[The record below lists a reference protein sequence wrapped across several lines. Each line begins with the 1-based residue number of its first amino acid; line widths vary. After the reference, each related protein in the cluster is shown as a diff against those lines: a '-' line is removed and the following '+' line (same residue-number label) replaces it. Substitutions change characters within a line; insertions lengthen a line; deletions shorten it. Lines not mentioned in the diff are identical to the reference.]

1 MDCSRANTKDPDEWV
16 EIAPEFS
23 REMAAQLRNQ
33 ILNWEPDLSESI
45 KWNILCFSG
54 RKLVCGINAC
64 KRHLGLTFFRGT
76 ELPDPAKLFNQGE
89 NNTSILSIR
98 MTSLDDTPSSALRA
112 LLRAAV
118 LLDAEPALPAPPRVK
133 RPPTPPPDYLSK
145 ALKRNSAAARTFKN
159 FAPTYQ
165 REYIT
170 WLTTAKRPET
180 REQRLAQTLK
190 ALAAGKKWLDR
201 KSA

>member
-16 EIAPEFS
+16 EMAPEFS
-23 REMAAQLRNQ
+23 REIAAQLRNQ

-98 MTSLDDTPSSALRA
+98 MTSLDDAPSSALRA

-118 LLDAEPALPAPPRVK
+118 VLDAEPSLPAPPRVK
-133 RPPTPPPDYLSK
+133 RPPTPSPDYLSK
-145 ALKRNSAAARTFKN
+145 ALKRNPAAARTFQN